1 MLEEILSKDNMTR
14 AYKRVIENKGAG
26 GIDGMKVEELTS
38 HMQKNW
44 ERIKAE
50 LIEGRYIPS
59 AVREVEIPK
68 PNGGTRKLGIPTVTD
83 RLIQQAISQEI
94 TKLYDTNFSE
104 SSYGFRPGKSA
115 HQAVKR
121 AEELINEGK
130 VYVVELDL
138 ENFFDKV
145 NHDRLMYHLSQQ
157 ISDKRLLK
165 LIRKY
170 LTRGIM
176 KDGVMSRREEGTPQG
191 SPLSPIL
198 SNIVLDELDKELE
211 KRGHSFV
218 RYADDC
224 NIYVNSRKS
233 AERVLAGIT
242 EYVEGKMK
250 LKVNREKSKV
260 SNAKESSI
268 LGFSFY

>member
-1 MLEEILSKDNMTR
+1 MLEEILSKENMTR
-14 AYKRVIENKGAG
+14 AYKRVTENKGAG
-26 GIDGMKVEELTS
+26 GIDGMRVEELKS

-44 ERIKAE
+44 EVIKAE
-50 LIEGRYIPS
+50 LTEGKYIPK
-59 AVREVEIPK
+59 AIREVEIPK
-68 PNGGTRKLGIPTVTD
+68 PNGGVRKLGIPTVTD
-83 RLIQQAISQEI
+83 RLIQQAISQEL
-94 TKLYDTNFSE
+94 TKLYDPTFSE

-115 HQAVKR
+115 HDAVRR
-121 AEELINEGK
+121 AEELINEGN

-145 NHDRLMYHLSQQ
+145 NHDRLMYHLSER

-176 KDGVMSRREEGTPQG
+176 RDGVVSRREEGTPQG

-211 KRGHSFV
+211 GRGHRFV

-224 NIYVNSRKS
+224 SIYVKSRKA
-233 AERVLAGIT
+233 AERVLTGVT
-242 EYVEGKMK
+242 EYIEGKMK

-260 SNAKESSI
+260 SSAKDSNL